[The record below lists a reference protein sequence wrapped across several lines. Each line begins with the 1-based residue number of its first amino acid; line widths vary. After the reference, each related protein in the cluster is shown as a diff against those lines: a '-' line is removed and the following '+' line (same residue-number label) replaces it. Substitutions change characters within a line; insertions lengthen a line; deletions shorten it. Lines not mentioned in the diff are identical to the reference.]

1 MIDFRRL
8 IVWQRAHAL
17 ATGLMNDRHLDSS
30 ARAAVVGL
38 QLRRTALSI
47 AANIAEGA
55 GAGTHAMFAR
65 YLSIALASAF
75 ELDYFVLAARDANL
89 WPPGDADRLAGEIT
103 ELRRMLFAL
112 RRRVQ
117 HDPRGQRQAATK
129 GG

>member
-17 ATGLMNDRHLDSS
+17 AAELMNDHRLDASP
-30 ARAAVVGL
+30 RASVVGL

-47 AANIAEGA
+47 AANIAEGS

-65 YLSIALASAF
+65 YLGIALASAF
-75 ELDYFVLAARDANL
+75 ELDYFVVAARDAHL
-89 WPPGDADRLAGEIT
+89 WSPDIADRIAGEIT

-117 HDPRGQRQAATK
+117 QDPRGQRKAATK
-129 GG
+129 GA